1 MARSQHQKKIV
12 LCISGM
18 AGSGKSTVAKRLA
31 RKYGLRYFSGGEAL
45 KALALEAGF
54 KSAGRGWWESAEGLR
69 FLKRRREDFSF
80 DKKVD
85 EKLLELATQGD
96 VVLDSWAQA
105 WLLKEGFKIWLEAS
119 TEERARRIAER
130 DGTTFDEAFKAL
142 REKDRLTKI
151 IYKELYGFSLGED
164 FSPFDIILDVTILS
178 EEEVFHTLNLIVER
192 FQYEVH

>member
-1 MARSQHQKKIV
+1 M
-12 LCISGM
+12 CISGM

-45 KALALEAGF
+45 KALAGEVGF
-54 KSAGRGWWESAEGLR
+54 KPAGRGWWESAEGMR
-69 FLKRRREDFSF
+69 FLKRRKHDFSF

-85 EKLLELATQGD
+85 EKLLELATQGN

-119 TEERARRIAER
+119 TEERAKRVAER
-130 DGTTFDEAFKAL
+130 DGTTFDEAFKASK
-142 REKDRLTKI
+142 EKDRLTKI

-164 FSPFDIILDVTILS
+164 FSPFDVILDVTMLS
-178 EEEVFHTLNLIVER
+178 EEEVFHTLSLVVER
-192 FQYEVH
+192 LLYEVQ

>member
-1 MARSQHQKKIV
+1 MARSQHQKKII

-45 KALALEAGF
+45 KALAGEVGF
-54 KSAGRGWWESAEGLR
+54 KLAGRGWWESAEGIR
-69 FLKRRREDFSF
+69 FLKRRKDDFSF

-85 EKLLELATQGD
+85 EKLLELATQGN

-119 TEERARRIAER
+119 TEERAKRIAER

-142 REKDRLTKI
+142 KEKDRLTKI
-151 IYKELYGFSLGED
+151 IYEELYGFSLGED
-164 FSPFDIILDVTILS
+164 FSPFDVILDVTMLS
-178 EEEVFHTLNLIVER
+178 EEEVFHTLSLVVER
-192 FQYEVH
+192 FLYDVH

>member
-1 MARSQHQKKIV
+1 MAHSQHQKKIV

-31 RKYGLRYFSGGEAL
+31 RKFGLRYFSGGEAL
-45 KALALEAGF
+45 KALASEAGF
-54 KSAGRGWWESAEGLR
+54 NPAGQGWWESGEGLR
-69 FLKRRREDFSF
+69 FLKRRRDDFSF

-119 TEERARRIAER
+119 TEERAKRIAER
-130 DGTTFDEAFKAL
+130 DGITLDGAFKAL
-142 REKDRLTKI
+142 KEKDRLTKT
-151 IYKELYGFSLGED
+151 IYKELYGFILGED
-164 FSPFDIILDVTILS
+164 FSPFDVILDVTKLS
-178 EEEVFHTLNLIVER
+178 EEEVFHTLSLIVER
-192 FQYEVH
+192 FLIEVQ